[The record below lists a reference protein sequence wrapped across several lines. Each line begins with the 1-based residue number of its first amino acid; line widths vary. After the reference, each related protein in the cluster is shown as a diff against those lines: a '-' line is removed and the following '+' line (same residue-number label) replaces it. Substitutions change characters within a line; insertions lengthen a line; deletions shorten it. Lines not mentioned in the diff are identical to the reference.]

1 MFLEYTLEDFYWDEN
16 VPAQEINMNPYSLT
30 FFVKTLLCK
39 NSSVIF
45 LSSFLNL
52 FGDLPISTIDDP
64 RNYSTCSNAMMI
76 YILKMLEKRRIVK
89 VIEYRLC
96 ERDAENV
103 NIEKESKKSH
113 NLKTYTA
120 AFYKLRDLKKSD
132 IDLIKRI
139 ANGLR
144 VSNYQIRFK
153 VKEGKIITTIGY
165 LEILKSIFTGH
176 LLIQLKRNFRYWQH
190 DEGFKS
196 DLDKVLYSLNGKKK
210 STITNK

>member
-1 MFLEYTLEDFYWDEN
+1 
-16 VPAQEINMNPYSLT
+16 
-30 FFVKTLLCK
+30 
-39 NSSVIF
+39 
-45 LSSFLNL
+45 
-52 FGDLPISTIDDP
+52 
-64 RNYSTCSNAMMI
+64 
-76 YILKMLEKRRIVK
+76 MLEKRRIVK

-96 ERDAENV
+96 ERDTENV
-103 NIEKESKKSH
+103 NIEKENKKSH
-113 NLKTYTA
+113 SPKTYTA

-144 VSNYQIRFK
+144 ISNYQIRFK

-165 LEILKSIFTGH
+165 LEILRSIFTGH